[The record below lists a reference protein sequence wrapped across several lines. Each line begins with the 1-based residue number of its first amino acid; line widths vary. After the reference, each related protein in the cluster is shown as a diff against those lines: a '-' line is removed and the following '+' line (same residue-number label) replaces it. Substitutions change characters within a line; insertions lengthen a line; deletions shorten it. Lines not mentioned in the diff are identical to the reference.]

1 MLKVDCY
8 MCEEEINKEG
18 AILYAPP
25 IAEQSRKIHL
35 CKDCYSKALWFIGE
49 KRRRRWVMAEKLLN
63 LLNKLILMHDDGIV
77 NFDQYDI
84 DVNELYKL
92 KESLEDNSGLDTMRD
107 YVLGELKQINDI
119 EDIDYLNG
127 KIDQLIEKLKGE

>member
-1 MLKVDCY
+1 
-8 MCEEEINKEG
+8 
-18 AILYAPP
+18 
-25 IAEQSRKIHL
+25 
-35 CKDCYSKALWFIGE
+35 
-49 KRRRRWVMAEKLLN
+49 MAEKLLN